1 VENRPAVIHALL
13 KQQLP
18 LQGAP
23 VIYIK
28 DGNYNDNRELYMVHV
43 RHPNAQ
49 QELAGD
55 YQRGA
60 LEKVFRLWGRPVHL
74 ETDEITRDQGG
85 EQLNVV
91 RVVDSYDGENNTSR
105 TLAVSP

>member
-1 VENRPAVIHALL
+1 MENRPAVIHALL

-60 LEKVFRLWGRPVHL
+60 LEKVFRLWGALSTWKPTKSL
-74 ETDEITRDQGG
+74 ETK
-85 EQLNVV
+85 VA
-91 RVVDSYDGENNTSR
+91 SS
-105 TLAVSP
+105 